1 MKTIEQLLSEGGD
14 LVSQLDWLTSKIDA
28 LREEGTSRAH
38 REAAHYAQQ
47 GEWVKL
53 QLAGI
58 TRELVSARKAEEENL
73 AALQLGVFLEREL
86 FPLQEAPTQ
95 WRA

>member
-1 MKTIEQLLSEGGD
+1 M
-14 LVSQLDWLTSKIDA
+14 
-28 LREEGTSRAH
+28 
-38 REAAHYAQQ
+38 
-47 GEWVKL
+47 
-53 QLAGI
+53 
-58 TRELVSARKAEEENL
+58 SARKAEEENL